1 MKFYTILFFSSM
13 VFGTLLA
20 ISAYSWLSMW
30 MGLEINLLS
39 IIPLMSNVKNL
50 YPSEAALKYFI
61 TQALAS
67 AILLFSVILMMN
79 LSEIVNLNLSLLM
92 ILNSSLLTKM
102 GAAPFH
108 FWFPEILEG
117 LSWPNSLLLLTWQKL
132 APMAV
137 LSYNS
142 KLITFLTLI
151 VISSAT
157 IGGILG
163 LNQISLRKIM
173 AFSSINHMGWMIAS
187 IMLSSPVWFNYFM
200 IYTLISVNLVLI
212 FNQLDVFFIS
222 QISSSLKNQKMTK
235 ISLILNFLSL
245 GGLPPFLGFFP
256 KWVTLNILTDQNFI
270 ILSFV
275 LVVLT
280 LITLFFYMRVCF
292 SSLMINTSELTSH
305 MSSKMPLYI
314 MLLNFFTLAG
324 LVAGPMILMMI

>member
-13 VFGTLLA
+13 IFGTLLA
-20 ISAYSWLSMW
+20 MSAYSWLSMW

-39 IIPLMSNVKNL
+39 IIPLMNNVKNL

-79 LSEIVNLNLSLLM
+79 LSEIINLNLSLLM

-117 LSWPNSLLLLTWQKL
+117 LSWPNSLILLTWQKL
-132 APMAV
+132 APMAI

-142 KLITFLTLI
+142 KMITFLSLI

-200 IYTLISVNLVLI
+200 IYSVISLNLILI
-212 FNQLDVFFIS
+212 FNQLGTFFIS

-235 ISLILNFLSL
+235 ISVILNFLSL

-256 KWVTLNILTDQNFI
+256 KWVTLNMLTNSNFFILGFI
-270 ILSFV
+270 
-275 LVVLT
+275 LVTLT
-280 LITLFFYMRVCF
+280 LITLFFYMRICF
-292 SSLMINTSELTSH
+292 SSLMINSSELTEH
-305 MSSKMPLYI
+305 APHNMSFYI
-314 MLLNFFTLAG
+314 MLSNFLTLAG
-324 LVAGPMILMMI
+324 LATGPLILSMI